1 MAWNINLEHEMKE
14 EVGLSGG
21 IEAEVLALKHKSR
34 ILEQR
39 SNPVYG
45 SKKGHGSNSTGG
57 LSDRV

>member
-1 MAWNINLEHEMKE
+1 MKE

-21 IEAEVLALKHKSR
+21 IEAEVLALKHESR

-39 SNPVYG
+39 SNPVRG